1 MSTWTEP
8 VLVYLAAT
16 LAVAL
21 TLIEIV
27 LPTFGIAGF
36 SAVAL
41 SVLAAW
47 GLGERGLSWLPF
59 AFIALALC
67 FWAIDLLTPMKWWRW
82 VATAVFALASA
93 GFAFDSG
100 TAASWVVAAVA
111 TTGLAALM
119 YPLDTA
125 VARLNGRPP
134 SLGLD
139 ALTGQV
145 GVVERWDA
153 GAGTVMLSG
162 SRWSATGPPFVSVSQ
177 RVVVTGHDRLTLTV
191 ELDHYDNM
199 KV

>member
-16 LAVAL
+16 FAVAL

-27 LPTFGIAGF
+27 LPTFGIAGL

-41 SVLAAW
+41 SVLAGW
-47 GLGERGLSWLPF
+47 GLDERGLSWLPF

-93 GFAFDSG
+93 AFAADAG
-100 TAASWVVAAVA
+100 TASCWVVAAFA
-111 TTGLAALM
+111 TVGLAALVF
-119 YPLDTA
+119 PLDTA

-134 SLGLD
+134 TLGLD

-153 GAGTVMLSG
+153 GMGTVVLNG
-162 SRWSATGPPFVSVSQ
+162 SRWSATGPQFVPVAQ

-191 ELDHYDNM
+191 ELDHRENM